1 MDKALTM
8 LEMRTDRI
16 YEEILAPL
24 ALKYHLDLARPR
36 RSAGGKPTILFLGNH
51 SSGKSTFINYLLG
64 DKLQKTGI
72 APTDDGFTIITRGGA
87 DEESSGLTTS
97 ARKEMPIPG
106 LDRFGPAFLS
116 RLRLKLLDNP
126 MLEKVNLVDSPGMID
141 AANTSAERG
150 YDFMA
155 AVRTFAEAADL
166 ILFFFDPEK
175 PGTTG
180 ETIAA
185 FTQSLSGLEN
195 KVLILM
201 NKADMFADISDFA
214 RDYGSLCWNLSRV
227 VQTKDMPHI
236 YTTYVPHEKLRPTQ
250 GNVPL
255 ADFDESRGEIIRE
268 IERAPTRR
276 MDNLVNTLTEQVERL
291 DMHIRICWEVKR
303 HAVAADWVRGLLVLL
318 LIGASAGGT
327 YLLRGAEDVRIPFTV
342 LGVGL
347 VAAIAAWVAGGML
360 IRRNTAERIRRLD
373 QAFDTIYHRELTMA
387 QRDDLRMRWRTMKD
401 RSAAVLKSLGLAR
414 IPGRSP
420 RSDGRYRKL
429 RKLVDKDLARLRS
442 GAV

>member
-1 MDKALTM
+1 MDKALQM
-8 LEMRTDRI
+8 LEMRTDKI
-16 YEEILAPL
+16 YEEILSPL
-24 ALKYHLDLARPR
+24 ARNYHLDLARPR

-72 APTDDGFTIITRGGA
+72 APTDDGFTIITNGSSV
-87 DEESSGLTTS
+87 EESSGLTTS
-97 ARKEMPIPG
+97 ARKEMPISG

-116 RLRLKLLDNP
+116 RLRLKLVDND
-126 MLEKVNLVDSPGMID
+126 MLKKVNLVDSPGMID
-141 AANTSAERG
+141 AANTSTERG

-185 FTQSLSGLEN
+185 FTESLSGLEN

-236 YTTYVPHEKLRPTQ
+236 YTTYVPQEQLRPTH

-255 ADFDESRGEIIRE
+255 ADFDESRKEIISE
-268 IERAPTRR
+268 IERAPNRR
-276 MDNLVNTLTEQVERL
+276 MDNLINTLTEQVERL

-303 HAVAADWVRGLLVLL
+303 HAMKANSLRGLLVVGLVA
-318 LIGASAGGT
+318 ASAAGT
-327 YLLRGAEDVRIPFTV
+327 IALRGVEDARIPFTV

-347 VAAIAAWVAGGML
+347 VSAIVAWVGGGLM
-360 IRRNTAERIRRLD
+360 IRRNTAERIRELD
-373 QAFDTIYHRELTMA
+373 QAFDTIYHRELTIA
-387 QRDDLRMRWRTMKD
+387 QRDDLRMRWRTMKE
-401 RSAAVLKSLGLAR
+401 RSVAVLQSLGLAS
-414 IPGRSP
+414 IPGRGP
-420 RSDGRYRKL
+420 RADRRYRKL
-429 RKLVDKDLARLRS
+429 RKLIDKDLARLRS